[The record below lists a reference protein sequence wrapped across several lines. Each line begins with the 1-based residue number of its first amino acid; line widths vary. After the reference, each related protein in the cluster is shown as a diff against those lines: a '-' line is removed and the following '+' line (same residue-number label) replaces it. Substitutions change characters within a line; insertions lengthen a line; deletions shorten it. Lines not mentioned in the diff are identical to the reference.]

1 MEHAVQK
8 SKAHAPAATELGVCG
23 ECGAPH
29 HDDQRY
35 CLSCGGPL
43 ADPGAATVPF
53 APVSG
58 ATASASASGLSER
71 LLASSPPSGSSTTS
85 SHQLA
90 GTSPSSPPP
99 HLLAGSPSHSPAH
112 GDGSAPTVIAGVG
125 VLLLAMGVGVLI
137 GRTGNS
143 APASTAAPQVVTVSA
158 PTTGTSS
165 SESAPSESASGSSR
179 KGGSGKHHGKGRGS
193 SNGVGSSIEK
203 PAPPSVVTN
212 LHRSGGG
219 SYEQKSKELP
229 NVISTG

>member
-1 MEHAVQK
+1 MAHAVQK
-8 SKAHAPAATELGVCG
+8 SEANVPLATQLGVCG

-35 CLSCGGPL
+35 CLSCGGSL
-43 ADPGAATVPF
+43 HG
-53 APVSG
+53 
-58 ATASASASGLSER
+58 
-71 LLASSPPSGSSTTS
+71 SPPSG
-85 SHQLA
+85 
-90 GTSPSSPPP
+90 PPA
-99 HLLAGSPSHSPAH
+99 HLLAGSPSHRPTQ

-143 APASTAAPQVVTVSA
+143 APASTGAPQVVTVSA
-158 PTTGTSS
+158 PTTGTTSNESES
-165 SESAPSESASGSSR
+165 SESTSGSNR
-179 KGGSGKHHGKGRGS
+179 KGHSAGKHHGKSGGSS

-212 LHRSGGG
+212 LHKSGGG
-219 SYEQKSKELP
+219 SYEKKSKELP

>member
-1 MEHAVQK
+1 LFTEATDSSPK
-8 SKAHAPAATELGVCG
+8 PSAAAGACG

-58 ATASASASGLSER
+58 AAVSAS
-71 LLASSPPSGSSTTS
+71 PSG
-85 SHQLA
+85 
-90 GTSPSSPPP
+90 PPA
-99 HLLAGSPSHSPAH
+99 HLLAGPPSHSPAH

-143 APASTAAPQVVTVSA
+143 APASTGAPQVVTVSA
-158 PTTGTSS
+158 PGTGTTS
-165 SESAPSESASGSSR
+165 SEPESNGSGSGSG
-179 KGGSGKHHGKGRGS
+179 KSGHSGKHHGKNGGSS

-212 LHRSGGG
+212 LHKSGGG
-219 SYEQKSKELP
+219 SYEKKSKELP